1 MYMSSKQRGLNLCR
15 RYLHFLR
22 HYNDKR
28 IEAGY
33 HKLDKSKIPSIDEAV
48 EDLREMELTL
58 HKYKREMKSVQ
69 HF

>member
-1 MYMSSKQRGLNLCR
+1 MCR

-33 HKLDKSKIPSIDEAV
+33 HKLDKSKIPSIDEAM

-58 HKYKREMKSVQ
+58 HRYKREQKSTHIVYI
-69 HF
+69 